1 MVKEIESLELIERLK
16 LGKEVLLLDIRGA
29 DELVQ
34 GIIPGSQHLPMH
46 LLPLRISEFPRDKDI
61 VLYCRSGARSFH
73 ACRFLAQQ
81 GYDNLIN
88 LRGGII
94 DWAQKGLNVEFPAK
108 ACYG

>member
-1 MVKEIESLELIERLK
+1 MELIDRLK
-16 LGKEVLLLDIRGA
+16 SEDGVILLDIRGA
-29 DELVQ
+29 DELMQ

-46 LLPLRISEFPRDKDI
+46 LLPLRISEFPRDKDL

-94 DWAQKGLNVEFPAK
+94 DWAQRSLEVEFPPR